1 MVLTSEPHVCT
12 EGYESTD
19 TREPQDTSDRP
30 MNPKAV
36 CTEPQAQSNARG
48 GQHAPRAGAA
58 YRAPVVAAYD
68 ARTGQVQY
76 TDESPSDAISYT
88 GGAASVFGEESWKWL
103 LLQPLGQP
111 QE

>member
-1 MVLTSEPHVCT
+1 M
-12 EGYESTD
+12 D
-19 TREPQDTSDRP
+19 MDAQ
-30 MNPKAV
+30 

-48 GQHAPRAGAA
+48 SQHAPRAGTA

-68 ARTGQVQY
+68 RRTGAVQY
-76 TDESPSDAISYT
+76 TDVSPSEYVSYT

-103 LLQPLGQP
+103 LLQPLASE